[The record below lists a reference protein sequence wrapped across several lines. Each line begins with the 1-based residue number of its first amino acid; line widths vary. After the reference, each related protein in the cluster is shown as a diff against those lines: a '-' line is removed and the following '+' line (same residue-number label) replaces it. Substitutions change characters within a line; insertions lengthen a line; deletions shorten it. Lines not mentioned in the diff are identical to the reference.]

1 MGIWRIRSSKKT
13 VIAGV
18 LILVGFAGVWS
29 NFPFFPRKHNPYH
42 DSGETPYQDVID
54 YVNEKEGMVFWA
66 HPEGGRGAENFAV
79 PVPPVVQPLA
89 TLLGIDRERIEL
101 QTDSYEGLLAQT
113 DGYTGFA
120 IFAKGMTKIGRSNGL
135 WDKLL
140 QAYCSGK
147 RERPIWAIGETDFEG
162 GGPPE
167 WVRDTQ
173 TIFLIKKAP
182 LSALE
187 RREKVLEAMRQ
198 GRMYAK
204 LESIPD
210 RILMRLA
217 STFAL
222 GMPVD
227 RSLEWEKR

>member
-1 MGIWRIRSSKKT
+1 MK
-13 VIAGV
+13 
-18 LILVGFAGVWS
+18 
-29 NFPFFPRKHNPYH
+29 
-42 DSGETPYQDVID
+42 DS
-54 YVNEKEGMVFWA
+54 
-66 HPEGGRGAENFAV
+66 
-79 PVPPVVQPLA
+79 
-89 TLLGIDRERIEL
+89 LLK
-101 QTDSYEGLLAQT
+101 QY
-113 DGYTGFA
+113 GYTGFA